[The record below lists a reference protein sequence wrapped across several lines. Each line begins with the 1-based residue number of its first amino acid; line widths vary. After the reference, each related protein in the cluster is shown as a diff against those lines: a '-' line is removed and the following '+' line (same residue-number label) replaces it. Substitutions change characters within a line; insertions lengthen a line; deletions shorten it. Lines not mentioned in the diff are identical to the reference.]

1 MFKKFIAAALAAI
14 SFSAVAGS
22 ATIVMLSGDQ
32 PIRYEQEHIVLNV
45 VGRYKSNENNNG
57 LGNVID
63 NRDMSTHEILIAYV
77 DADSPPVKALSEFTS
92 KWGEPKPGNC
102 YIVGSKTGDFVLST
116 EEPWD
121 TKFDTFKW
129 TPCPY
134 ALGPYSNHIRGVVT
148 AFGEAH
154 GKYYLAL
161 NDTKPSWYEKSDVG
175 IKFHLDKYGPIMK
188 GECISIL
195 SGTDRIPYMP
205 DGYAQT
211 TQIDKRDCDEVSR
224 QPAAGTRT
232 YLPKVNTYKRVS
244 GNKLLDDTFVL
255 FFDDNTRLE
264 LKYDDQGLVMFKKE
278 NSRYPYNEDC
288 VGLIVDKTKGRKGSK
303 IKTTTAMILA
313 GGGYCN
319 EAE

>member
-1 MFKKFIAAALAAI
+1 
-14 SFSAVAGS
+14 
-22 ATIVMLSGDQ
+22 MLFRS
-32 PIRYEQEHIVLNV
+32 
-45 VGRYKSNENNNG
+45 
-57 LGNVID
+57 
-63 NRDMSTHEILIAYV
+63 
-77 DADSPPVKALSEFTS
+77 
-92 KWGEPKPGNC
+92 
-102 YIVGSKTGDFVLST
+102 ST

-129 TPCPY
+129 VTCPY
-134 ALGPYSNHIRGVVT
+134 AQGSSSNYITGVVT

-161 NDTKPSWYEKSDVG
+161 NDTKPSWYDKNDEG
-175 IKFHLDKYGPIMK
+175 IKGHFKKKGAIMK
-188 GECISIL
+188 GECIYIL

-211 TQIDKRDCDEVSR
+211 TQVDERDCDEVSR

-255 FFDDNTRLE
+255 FFDDDTRLE

-278 NSRYPYNEDC
+278 NSRYPFNDDC

-303 IKTTTAMILA
+303 IKATSAMILA
-313 GGGYCN
+313 GGAYCN